1 LEKVKVLIVDDHTV
15 FCEALSSLLTIKGEV
30 DVVGIASNAEDAF
43 KKVKQLNPDVVLMD
57 IELKDSDGIQTTR
70 IIKEKHPDTE
80 VIILTMHTDEQYLL
94 EAIQAGAK
102 GYILKD
108 FPSSLLLEAIK
119 YVAEGKSL
127 FDPTSSSRVLNEL
140 KFLLNKK
147 RQLTGEKDSS
157 LSKREVEILKLI
169 AEGYTNKEI
178 AQKLYLSEHT
188 VRNHISNIFLKLNCN
203 TRAKAVLEAFK
214 KKLI

>member
-70 IIKEKHPDTE
+70 IIKEKHPNTE

-127 FDPTSSSRVLNEL
+127 
-140 KFLLNKK
+140 
-147 RQLTGEKDSS
+147 
-157 LSKREVEILKLI
+157 LI
-169 AEGYTNKEI
+169 PPVPAG
-178 AQKLYLSEHT
+178 
-188 VRNHISNIFLKLNCN
+188 C
-203 TRAKAVLEAFK
+203 
-214 KKLI
+214 

>member
-140 KFLLNKK
+140 KLLLNKK
-147 RQLTGEKDSS
+147 RQLTEEKDSS

>member
-1 LEKVKVLIVDDHTV
+1 MEKVKVLIVDDHTV

-140 KFLLNKK
+140 KLLLNKK
-147 RQLTGEKDSS
+147 RQLTEEKDSS

>member
-203 TRAKAVLEAFK
+203 TRARAVLEAFK

>member
-1 LEKVKVLIVDDHTV
+1 MEKVKVLIVDDHTV

-94 EAIQAGAK
+94 EAMQAGAK

>member
-1 LEKVKVLIVDDHTV
+1 MEKVKVLIVDDHTV

-43 KKVKQLNPDVVLMD
+43 QKVKQLNPDVVLMD

-70 IIKEKHPDTE
+70 IIKEKHPNTE

-140 KFLLNKK
+140 KLFLNKK
-147 RQLTGEKDSS
+147 RQLTEEKDSS

>member
-70 IIKEKHPDTE
+70 IIKEKHPNTE

-127 FDPTSSSRVLNEL
+127 FDPTSSSRVLNQL
-140 KFLLNKK
+140 KLLLNKK

>member
-1 LEKVKVLIVDDHTV
+1 MEKVKVLIVDDHIV
-15 FCEALSSLLTIKGEV
+15 FCEALSSLLAIKGEV

-70 IIKEKHPDTE
+70 IIKEKYPNTE
-80 VIILTMHTDEQYLL
+80 VIILTMHTDEQYVL

-108 FPSSLLLEAIK
+108 FPSSLLLEAIR
-119 YVAEGKSL
+119 YVAKGKSL
-127 FDPTSSSRVLNEL
+127 FDPTSSSKVLNEL
-140 KFLLNKK
+140 RILLNKK

-178 AQKLYLSEHT
+178 AQKLHLSQHT
-188 VRNHISNIFLKLNCN
+188 VRNHITNIFLKLNCN

>member
-1 LEKVKVLIVDDHTV
+1 MEKVKVLIVDDHTV

-70 IIKEKHPDTE
+70 IIKEKHPNTE

-127 FDPTSSSRVLNEL
+127 FDPTSSSRVLNQL
-140 KFLLNKK
+140 KLLLNKK

>member
-1 LEKVKVLIVDDHTV
+1 MEKVKVLIVDDHTV

-70 IIKEKHPDTE
+70 IIKEKHPNTE

>member
-1 LEKVKVLIVDDHTV
+1 
-15 FCEALSSLLTIKGEV
+15 
-30 DVVGIASNAEDAF
+30 
-43 KKVKQLNPDVVLMD
+43 
-57 IELKDSDGIQTTR
+57 
-70 IIKEKHPDTE
+70 
-80 VIILTMHTDEQYLL
+80 
-94 EAIQAGAK
+94 
-102 GYILKD
+102 
-108 FPSSLLLEAIK
+108 
-119 YVAEGKSL
+119 
-127 FDPTSSSRVLNEL
+127 VLNEL
-140 KFLLNKK
+140 KLFLNKK

>member
-1 LEKVKVLIVDDHTV
+1 MEKVKVLIVDDHTV

-140 KFLLNKK
+140 KLLLNKK

>member
-1 LEKVKVLIVDDHTV
+1 MEKVKVLIVDDHTV